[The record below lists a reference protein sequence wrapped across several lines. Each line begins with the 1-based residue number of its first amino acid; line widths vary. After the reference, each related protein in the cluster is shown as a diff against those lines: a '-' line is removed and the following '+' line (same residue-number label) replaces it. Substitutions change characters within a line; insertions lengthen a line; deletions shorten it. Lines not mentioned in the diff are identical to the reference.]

1 MKNILFLWNIVQSL
15 SVSLSIHPTNSLWA
29 FTSQTTRHS
38 LLLYYNAIAYA
49 IWRQF
54 HMQRFIS
61 SVHIV
66 YKGGSYFW
74 DKNRNGQRDKREQN
88 GLEYS
93 SRNAE
98 MLRGASCWPHSCTR
112 EAQLWAT
119 VPPSCTHMG

>member
-1 MKNILFLWNIVQSL
+1 MEHSPITI
-15 SVSLSIHPTNSLWA
+15 SITFYSSHKLIMSFYLTDYTPLCYSGV
-29 FTSQTTRHS
+29 
-38 LLLYYNAIAYA
+38 NAIAYA
-49 IWRQF
+49 IWGQF